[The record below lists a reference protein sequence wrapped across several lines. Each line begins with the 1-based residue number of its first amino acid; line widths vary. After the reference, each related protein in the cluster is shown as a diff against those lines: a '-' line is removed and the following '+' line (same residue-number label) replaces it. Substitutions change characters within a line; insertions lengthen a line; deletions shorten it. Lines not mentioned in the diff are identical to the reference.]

1 MYILIKIIIFICLDA
16 EEMDKADE
24 ELKETVKHLWPLQSV
39 KKLDL
44 VVPPKECKYFFLMKL
59 IITVVSY
66 VQ

>member
-1 MYILIKIIIFICLDA
+1 MSLDLFAIDFWIFIYFLIKDA

-44 VVPPKECKYFFLMKL
+44 VVPPKERKY
-59 IITVVSY
+59 
-66 VQ
+66 